1 MFVAPSDRPRGE
13 QPAKPNSEGFL
24 AMWVPLLFGVVLAA
38 VLMGQTSKERPAY
51 TPPVKAGPAQ
61 HPVRGPA

>member
-1 MFVAPSDRPRGE
+1 MFVAPSDRPSGE
-13 QPAKPNSEGFL
+13 EPAKPYSEGVF
-24 AMWVPLLFGVVLAA
+24 AMWAPLMFGVVLAA
-38 VLMGQTSKERPAY
+38 VLMGRASKEAPAY